1 MEYFHMTDIIP
12 LLGLPTPPAGKSNYN
27 IPCPCCDDK
36 PKGKHL
42 NINLHKDVF
51 RCPRCGFSGGVLDL
65 YAYYARVSRE
75 EALKELL
82 ARKKIPCHVPKPKLP
97 KVEESPLTGIE
108 ERHATYSALLK
119 GLTLASDHRQN
130 LLCRGLSEEEIL
142 RLGYKTTPV
151 LGYSSLAKRLRDAGL
166 YLEGVPGFYKKR
178 GQWTIQFPGRGILIP
193 VRDIAGRIQGLQIRL
208 DNVEK
213 RKFRWLSSAELEEGC
228 GAKTWVHLAGDPR
241 PLVILT
247 EGPLKADVIHFLTGQ
262 TVLAVAGVNSLSQ
275 LKPVLEELRAA
286 GMEKIVT
293 AFDMDYL
300 TNPHVQN
307 GQKNL
312 NDLLEQSGIPYSTY
326 LWDPRYKGLDDYI
339 WGCLCGPK

>member
-1 MEYFHMTDIIP
+1 MSSVWIFRRSAGSVR
-12 LLGLPTPPAGKSNYN
+12 LLRPSFPGGSVERTPGT
-27 IPCPCCDDK
+27 
-36 PKGKHL
+36 
-42 NINLHKDVF
+42 
-51 RCPRCGFSGGVLDL
+51 
-65 YAYYARVSRE
+65 E
-75 EALKELL
+75 
-82 ARKKIPCHVPKPKLP
+82 KIPSHVPKPKLP

-151 LGYSSLAKRLRDAGL
+151 LGFSSLAKRLREAGL

-228 GAKTWVHLAGDPR
+228 GAKTWVHLAGSKASCNSDR
-241 PLVILT
+241 
-247 EGPLKADVIHFLTGQ
+247 GPLESRCDSLPHWADCTGSCWGKFSVPAKACPGRVESSG
-262 TVLAVAGVNSLSQ
+262 
-275 LKPVLEELRAA
+275 
-286 GMEKIVT
+286 
-293 AFDMDYL
+293 
-300 TNPHVQN
+300 N
-307 GQKNL
+307 GENR
-312 NDLLEQSGIPYSTY
+312 D
-326 LWDPRYKGLDDYI
+326 
-339 WGCLCGPK
+339 CL